1 MRYIVQIVV
10 LKRETVSFRKVLII
24 KEVTEEL
31 KNVLS
36 IGQAQKVSI

>member
-1 MRYIVQIVV
+1 MVV

-24 KEVTEEL
+24 KEVIEENFPEL

-36 IGQAQKVSI
+36 TGQAQKVSI